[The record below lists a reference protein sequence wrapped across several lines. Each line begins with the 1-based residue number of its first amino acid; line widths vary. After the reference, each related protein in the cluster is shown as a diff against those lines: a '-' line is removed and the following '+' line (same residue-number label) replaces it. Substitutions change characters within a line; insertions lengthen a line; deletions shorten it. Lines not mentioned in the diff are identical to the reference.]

1 MYNAKETII
10 IQLARKSDEFSGTS
24 RATAVIQTH
33 IGKKIDKSQN
43 T

>member
-24 RATAVIQTH
+24 CTRAVIQTH
-33 IGKKIDKSQN
+33 IGKTIDESQN